1 MNRFLEKLTSTQ
13 ERNKSLICVGLDSDL
28 DKIPQHLQ
36 SCEDP
41 VYEFNKAI
49 IDATKDKCCAYKPN
63 LAFYEALGPR
73 GLETLKRS
81 IIHIPEEM
89 PIILDGKRGDIGNTA
104 RKYAESIFD
113 DLEGDAVTLSPYL
126 GFDSIQPFLEY
137 EDNFVFVLAVTSN
150 QSATDFQYLDCEGK
164 PLYMHVVDKVREWNA
179 DGNLGLVVGASKPGQ
194 IAEIR
199 AAAPELPFLIPGVGA
214 QGGDLNKSV
223 EFGTGQNGI
232 ITINVSRGIIFASDG
247 EDFAEKACETLEQF
261 NYRVNQLG

>member
-1 MNRFLEKLTSTQ
+1 MNRFLEKLTATQ
-13 ERNKSLICVGLDSDL
+13 AKNKSIICVGLDSDL
-28 DKIPQHLQ
+28 DKLPAHLQ
-36 SCEDP
+36 SSEDP
-41 VYEFNKAI
+41 VFEFNKAI

-73 GLETLKRS
+73 GLETLKRT
-81 IIHIPEEM
+81 IMHIPEEI

-126 GFDSIQPFLEY
+126 GFDSIEPFLEY
-137 EDNFVFVLAVTSN
+137 DENFVFVLAVTSN
-150 QSATDFQYLDCEGK
+150 QSSADFQYLDCAGK
-164 PLYMHVVDKVREWNA
+164 PLYMHVVEKVREWNK
-179 DGNLGLVVGASKPGQ
+179 DGKLGLVVGASKPGQ

-223 EFGTGQNGI
+223 EFGTANEGI
-232 ITINVSRGIIFASDG
+232 VTINISRGVIFASDG
-247 EDFAEKACETLEQF
+247 EDFAQKAAESLDQF